1 MFWPELLFQY
11 TYTIFVTILY
21 LIDKMTYVL
30 KWINFIDQQ
39 LHIFQIY
46 TSL

>member
-21 LIDKMTYVL
+21 LIDKDDICVEM
-30 KWINFIDQQ
+30 D
-39 LHIFQIY
+39 
-46 TSL
+46 